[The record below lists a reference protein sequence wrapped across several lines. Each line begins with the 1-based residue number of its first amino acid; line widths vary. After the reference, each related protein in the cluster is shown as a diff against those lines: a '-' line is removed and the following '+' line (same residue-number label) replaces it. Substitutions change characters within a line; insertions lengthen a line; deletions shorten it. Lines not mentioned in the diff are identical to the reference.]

1 MGTLDAKQLK
11 VKALLIKWGNN
22 EETANK
28 LIEKNYEYASYLTS
42 VRSIAEFVR
51 TV

>member
-1 MGTLDAKQLK
+1 MKNLDAKQLK

-22 EETANK
+22 EETANR
-28 LIEKNYEYASYLTS
+28 LIEENYEDASYLSS
-42 VRSIAEFVR
+42 VRSIAQFVR